1 MELVDSS
8 LPPPRCRA
16 QCIARCWHFMSVA
29 SVGVAP
35 YSLEQGSDGKPQ
47 IDNTQLHQNYNFS
60 PAQNA
65 TQLIVGAIGC
75 SIRWQKRGWF
85 LWGVGIIC
93 VFMCVRE
100 FMQKL

>member
-8 LPPPRCRA
+8 LLPPRCRA

-85 LWGVGIIC
+85 LWGWG
-93 VFMCVRE
+93 
-100 FMQKL
+100 